1 MNLSN
6 YHYIVYHHLTNYI
19 KSEQQQQQRKN
30 IETPVTLKLKF
41 STNQIYRRLKVLEL
55 TKCFC
60 AKTSAEPQNRNE
72 EVPESYFCTIPVPYV
87 YCIQARPTCSLH
99 AYMHGADMCVC
110 IKRGNTDE
118 IETAGKIKHMT
129 NFRSVG

>member
-6 YHYIVYHHLTNYI
+6 YHYIVYYHLTNYI

-55 TKCFC
+55 AKCFC

-99 AYMHGADMCVC
+99 AYAWCGYVCVY
-110 IKRGNTDE
+110 
-118 IETAGKIKHMT
+118 
-129 NFRSVG
+129 